1 MARSAAQPSAS
12 TLAREAPNCRAA
24 TQTWN
29 GAALTPG
36 GGKGAPNI
44 TPTWGLCRMAKLM
57 TGSSWDS
64 SQSDSAASR
73 VMASGATAEAAGV
86 MAAAGTA
93 DSSPPSSSSCC
104 CCPCPCSSSDC
115 SLPSR
120 EGGVVPWG
128 EVPPRA
134 GAGAIDVREVV
145 RGRVSCVCLRC
156 LLRVLCTGP
165 VSGEGTC

>member
-73 VMASGATAEAAGV
+73 VKAAGV

-93 DSSPPSSSSCC
+93 DSSPPSSCP

-120 EGGVVPWG
+120 EGGVVP
-128 EVPPRA
+128 
-134 GAGAIDVREVV
+134 
-145 RGRVSCVCLRC
+145 
-156 LLRVLCTGP
+156 
-165 VSGEGTC
+165 